1 MVLKKSYV
9 FGVDSFIVSKKIYRK
24 NEYKTKAFLFS
35 VMLHATLF
43 AGGLYVLKSQKV
55 VHESLSAPLHI
66 SLASYM
72 PTQKPLKQEIKK
84 EVVVAQ
90 KRETIAPKKVV
101 KKEIQ
106 KELPKE
112 TVPTPQ
118 QMPQETIKEEVPP
131 VEAFTPHLSKEE
143 SIVVNNDAMKPQ
155 YSPEEPLMP
164 LPKEQPVPITQS
176 TIEPTLLGL
185 IRTMIQESLRY
196 PALAKRLKLEGVVV
210 VSFVLTR
217 DGRVESAEIVQKS
230 GSSSLDAKAIET
242 VLSLSGSYP
251 PLENEVTLQIPIAF
265 SIKNS

>member
-1 MVLKKSYV
+1 MKDSYSSDL
-9 FGVDSFIVSKKIYRK
+9 DSFIISKKIYRE
-24 NEYKTKAFLFS
+24 NEYKTKAFLVS

-43 AGGLYVLKSQKV
+43 AGGFYVLKTQKV

-72 PTQKPLKQEIKK
+72 PTPKPLKQEIKK

-118 QMPQETIKEEVPP
+118 QMPQEIKEEVLP
-131 VEAFTPHLSKEE
+131 VEAFTPPLSKEE
-143 SIVVNNDAMKPQ
+143 NIVVNNDEMKPQ
-155 YSPEEPLMP
+155 YSPIESLMP
-164 LPKEQPVPITQS
+164 LPKEQPTPKNKS
-176 TIEPTLLGL
+176 EIEPTLLGL

-251 PLENEVTLQIPIAF
+251 LLENEVTLQIPIAF
-265 SIKNS
+265 SIKQS